1 MLLLIVGSNS
11 QSIEAS
17 PSSTQASLAKLG
29 TPSKHV
35 SASSCCHALS
45 VIDSALATR
54 VRFTMHCCL
63 FGAGISPWQLQSGP
77 TCAAPHLA
85 SSVMARHWHQRAV
98 WVGRNCEPEQDE
110 TFAHMQ
116 NLQADNLNRPELP
129 VRHLTFC
136 PAVLHSLCRYKDTHN
151 GSRPSSSCIDKVKA

>member
-1 MLLLIVGSNS
+1 VANFTRLSLTSTCEKAKGKSEMLPMRNS

-45 VIDSALATR
+45 IIDRALATR

-63 FGAGISPWQLQSGP
+63 FGAGISPWQQQSGP
-77 TCAAPHLA
+77 ACAAPHLA
-85 SSVMARHWHQRAV
+85 SSVMALALAPKSRLGRAKLRT
-98 WVGRNCEPEQDE
+98 GAEHGPAL
-110 TFAHMQ
+110 T
-116 NLQADNLNRPELP
+116 NRCLE
-129 VRHLTFC
+129 
-136 PAVLHSLCRYKDTHN
+136 
-151 GSRPSSSCIDKVKA
+151 GRPSMALALVCSSSFDASATNLL